1 MMRARY
7 FVERFI
13 RLRLQGLSVS
23 ELEEVVQY
31 LKDGHDSLML
41 AVGGML
47 AEAARQRFVHVKL
60 GTHEVG
66 SAHADG
72 GTATAAAGQ
81 RVPLLL
87 MLAVAHH
94 AGPWQGGRIRTRG
107 MRLLKR

>member
-1 MMRARY
+1 MMRVILCGTFHGY
-7 FVERFI
+7 DYE
-13 RLRLQGLSVS
+13 GLSVS
-23 ELEEVVQY
+23 ELEVVQY

-47 AEAARQRFVHVKL
+47 AEAARQGFVHVKL

-66 SAHADG
+66 SAHADR